1 MTITINCKAT
11 IEIEEILQ
19 NALTEVAKLD
29 PEMSVDWQDCWDYL
43 SENDKADLTEILAK
57 HERGELELMDEKEVI
72 DYANKQ
78 KSKRIF
84 RTSFKV
90 TKIAQSEIIIKK
102 WKSICKKLMLFYLF

>member
-1 MTITINCKAT
+1 M
-11 IEIEEILQ
+11 
-19 NALTEVAKLD
+19 
-29 PEMSVDWQDCWDYL
+29 
-43 SENDKADLTEILAK
+43 TEILAK

-102 WKSICKKLMLFYLF
+102 